1 MTSLEEMT
9 IEIKQLLPAYGTHGF
24 EHTIRVYKT
33 CIHIGK
39 IEQADQS
46 ILLPAALLHDFARE
60 EHNHAEAGA
69 EKAKSILRRYNYT
82 ENQIEKI
89 SQVIS
94 THSFSAK
101 KTPKT
106 LDAKILS
113 DADKLDALGAIG
125 IYRTATYS
133 GEHVRS
139 IEEFIIHF
147 HEKLLKIIDLLYTD
161 EAKKMAVKRTKYMK
175 KYLTQLA
182 EELIDKT

>member
-24 EHTIRVYKT
+24 EHTMRVYKT

-46 ILLPAALLHDFARE
+46 ILIPAALLHDFSRE

-69 EKAKSILRRYNYT
+69 EKAKSILRRYNYS

-133 GEHVRS
+133 GEHERS
-139 IEEFIIHF
+139 IEEFIRHF
-147 HEKLLKIIDLLYTD
+147 HEKLLKLIDLLFTD

-175 KYLTQLA
+175 KYLTQLE